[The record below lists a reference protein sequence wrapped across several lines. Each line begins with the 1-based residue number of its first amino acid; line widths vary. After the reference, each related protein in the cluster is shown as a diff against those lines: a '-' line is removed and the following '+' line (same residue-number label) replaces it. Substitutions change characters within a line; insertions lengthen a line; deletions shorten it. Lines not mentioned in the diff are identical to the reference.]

1 MPILK
6 TSATRISARFDAR
19 AGETGYRRAPGI
31 RRAAAENDRDMKIL
45 ITGGTGF
52 IGLHT
57 ARAFLDAGHEVVAT
71 QFRVRRDPAFIANE
85 LGGRLQREIVD
96 ITSPYGVNDVVRKH
110 RVDGIVHLAVPGV
123 GASALSPSEDYR
135 TNMQSLLN
143 IFDAALSFGI
153 TRVIVASSV
162 TVYEGQPAGPYH
174 EALPLPVASTNSTAA
189 YKKAWEILA
198 YHYADR
204 SQLEIVS
211 ARIGYIYGPLY
222 HSMVN
227 VLARIVHSAVRDTAL
242 VKPNEAFA
250 GDSFDY
256 CYVKD
261 CARALMLLQ
270 TAPALAGRVYNV
282 GAGRA
287 TSIGE
292 ILAATQTIAPA
303 LAIDLQPGARDAIH
317 GPDNYMTIDA
327 IARDTGYAPAYDIR
341 SAIADY
347 AAWLRENEF

>member
-1 MPILK
+1 
-6 TSATRISARFDAR
+6 
-19 AGETGYRRAPGI
+19 
-31 RRAAAENDRDMKIL
+31 MKIL

-96 ITSPYGVNDVVRKH
+96 ITSPYGVNDVLRKH
-110 RVDGIVHLAVPGV
+110 RIEGIVHLAVPGV

-143 IFDAALSFGI
+143 IFDAAVTFGVQ
-153 TRVIVASSV
+153 RVIVASSV
-162 TVYEGQPAGPYH
+162 TVYEGQPTGPYH
-174 EALPLPVASTNSTAA
+174 ETLPLPVASTNSTAA

-204 SQLEIVS
+204 AQLDIVS

-222 HSMVN
+222 HSMYN
-227 VLARIVHSAVRDTAL
+227 VLARIVHSAVRGTTL
-242 VKPNEAFA
+242 VAPHEAFA

-270 TAPALAGRVYNV
+270 TAPALADRIYNV

-292 ILAATQTIAPA
+292 ILAATQTIAPD
-303 LAIDLQPGARDAIH
+303 LAIELNAGQRDAMH
-317 GPDNYMTIDA
+317 GPENYMTSDA
-327 IARDTGYAPAYDIR
+327 IARDTGYAPAYTIGT
-341 SAIADY
+341 AVADY
-347 AAWLRENEF
+347 AAWLGENDY

>member
-1 MPILK
+1 V
-6 TSATRISARFDAR
+6 
-19 AGETGYRRAPGI
+19 
-31 RRAAAENDRDMKIL
+31 KIL

-96 ITSPYGVNDVVRKH
+96 ITSPYAVNDVLRKH
-110 RVDGIVHLAVPGV
+110 AIDGIVHLAVPGV

-135 TNMQSLLN
+135 TNMSSLLN
-143 IFDAALSFGI
+143 IFDAALTFGVK
-153 TRVIVASSV
+153 RVIVASSV
-162 TVYEGQPAGPYH
+162 TVYEGQPQGPYD
-174 EALPLPVASTNSTAA
+174 ESLRLPVASTNSTAA
-189 YKKAWEILA
+189 YKKAWEILG

-204 SQLEIVS
+204 SKLDIVS

-222 HSMVN
+222 HSMYN
-227 VLARIVHSAVRDTAL
+227 VLARIVHSAVRGTAL
-242 VKPNEAFA
+242 VTPNEAFA
-250 GDSFDY
+250 DDAFDY

-270 TAPALAGRVYNV
+270 TAPALTQRVYNV

-287 TSIGE
+287 TSIAE
-292 ILAATQTIAPA
+292 ILAAAQAIAPG
-303 LAIDLQPGARDAIH
+303 LAVELKPGRRGDAF
-317 GPDNYMTIDA
+317 GPANYMTGDA
-327 IARDTGYAPAYDIR
+327 IAADTGYVPAFDIR

-347 AAWLRENEF
+347 AAWLGENEF